1 MARNLSDPN
10 NQGGSTL
17 NRALLDEEQNKQ
29 QQEQQQEQGMS
40 GQPQLATR
48 SRVSQAGQG
57 TSPAVTAMPKPQ
69 QAGTGTFTNLRKYLE
84 AARPASQERIA
95 QTAQKRVMGAAGA
108 AQKGIEQAKTAF
120 GRNVEAGSLADR
132 QQALEQ
138 AKGIISG
145 ATGVTYQPPQPV
157 TPPDSESTTQQSY
170 LNERDEY
177 LKNTL
182 GDKYDAFQKEL
193 SEALKSVG
201 TADMIYNPISGGFG
215 SSSRAG
221 KERKVYEKYGIDVTK
236 LPGYTP
242 FDQYK
247 ASERIDRYG
256 VGEPTSVAET
266 PVVAP
271 TEPAQPQQYI
281 SPEDQ
286 ARFAEIINAA
296 YQGPISL
303 QQAGLYQSAAEKA
316 REAQKVVGDVQTT
329 TGRERILRDIF
340 GRGRDY
346 TQGQSRL
353 DQLLLNTSEQG
364 VRGLQ
369 EAAQQAGNLEQA
381 MQQAVRETAAQAAQ
395 RRSEI
400 EGIRGQAREAFT
412 TARTGQE
419 EAVEKRID
427 DLITNPALDEEGN
440 PIPKLDTKGNP
451 VLDAEGKPVYMTEWE
466 RLPAYF
472 QDIFRQRV
480 KNKALPLTER
490 ELGILGL
497 SSGQGLFNI
506 GQEAIEGTIAERGRL
521 VTKDEIARQL
531 ALQQL
536 AGLDVSKQLQK
547 DLKYSD
553 IEKAG
558 TQDLKSS
565 LDIEKFKRTLEER
578 GANTLKKT
586 LSEVKIPKG
595 TPEFYDQSIGSV
607 LKKLGLDTNKA
618 SQEDIINFMT
628 SKLDAFKNNFEKEK
642 QKFDE
647 WYKENIKGS
656 PNAMLDYERMGRG
669 IKINRQKSAM
679 NKAER
684 TYQGFLKVFNELK
697 RRNLLNVA
705 SLAEDD
711 KFSNRTEALKELLNR
726 QG

>member
-1 MARNLSDPN
+1 MDNAN

-17 NRALLDEEQNKQ
+17 NQALLDEERQKQ

-57 TSPAVTAMPKPQ
+57 TSPAVTAMPKQQ

-95 QTAQKRVMGAAGA
+95 QAATQRVMGATGA

-138 AKGIISG
+138 AKGIIGG

-157 TPPDSESTTQQSY
+157 TPPTTPTEDLEAPAERRLVPLSAEAEPSTQ
-170 LNERDEY
+170 
-177 LKNTL
+177 
-182 GDKYDAFQKEL
+182 
-193 SEALKSVG
+193 
-201 TADMIYNPISGGFG
+201 PI
-215 SSSRAG
+215 
-221 KERKVYEKYGIDVTK
+221 
-236 LPGYTP
+236 TP
-242 FDQYK
+242 
-247 ASERIDRYG
+247 
-256 VGEPTSVAET
+256 P
-266 PVVAP
+266 VAP
-271 TEPAQPQQYI
+271 AEPAPTQQYI

-296 YQGPISL
+296 YQGPMSL

-316 REAQKVVGDVQTT
+316 REAQRVVGDVQTT
-329 TGRERILRDIF
+329 TGRERILRDVF

-369 EAAQQAGNLEQA
+369 ETAQQAGNLEQA

-427 DLITNPALDEEGN
+427 DLITNPALDEN
-440 PIPKLDTKGNP
+440 KKPIPKLDARGRP

-472 QDIFRQRV
+472 
-480 KNKALPLTER
+480 KNILNQSKSGAVRLSPDEMAVLGVRSGEGLYNVSPSLIQNVGAER
-490 ELGILGL
+490 E
-497 SSGQGLFNI
+497 
-506 GQEAIEGTIAERGRL
+506 RL
-521 VTKDEIARQL
+521 VTKDELAKQF

-536 AGLDVSKQLQK
+536 AQLDVNKELQK
-547 DLKYSD
+547 DLRYTD
-553 IEKAG
+553 LEKAG
-558 TQDLKSS
+558 TQDLLSS
-565 LDIEKFKRTLEER
+565 LDVSGVRERLEAEQKRFAEAAKKANLTGKGQKKVSRGNWQGKKTKTYYAEAKANVEKLLKSAGADPKVIDSKEVQSILSNRDLLDKYLQSDTETDSIDNRSLTEKILGESSKTIDQPSMYQGLAEEIGRTLGIEEFGKLSEGFQDIR
-578 GANTLKKT
+578 NIGGGALKDIGGRVGGNIFGDTLKGIGGIIGGIDEGAMKR
-586 LSEVKIPKG
+586 IG
-595 TPEFYDQSIGSV
+595 TAKAKRQAQED
-607 LKKLGLDTNKA
+607 LKK
-618 SQEDIINFMT
+618 Q
-628 SKLDAFKNNFEKEK
+628 FESFLKK
-642 QKFDE
+642 
-647 WYKENIKGS
+647 
-656 PNAMLDYERMGRG
+656 
-669 IKINRQKSAM
+669 
-679 NKAER
+679 
-684 TYQGFLKVFNELK
+684 QGFENRIL
-697 RRNLLNVA
+697 A
-705 SLAEDD
+705 SADPKILQ
-711 KFSNRTEALKELLNR
+711 RTAGLQELLR
-726 QG
+726 RKG